1 MIEDN
6 PADEILTPEEV
17 AVILGATQKTPL
29 QMHCAQDGP
38 ADLKI
43 CPGPKGHVRY
53 RRVDVDAFIALER
66 KPDGLL
72 MPRDEAAVAMGVS
85 VQLLDRRGGDREFP
99 ESMVI

>member
-17 AVILGATQKTPL
+17 AVIFGATQKTLL
-29 QMHCAQDGP
+29 QMRCAQDGP

-43 CPGPKGHVRY
+43 CPGTKGHVRY

-72 MPRDEAAVAMGVS
+72 MTREEAAVAMGVS
-85 VQLLDRRGGDREFP
+85 AQLLDRRRGDREFP

>member
-29 QMHCAQDGP
+29 QMRCAQDGP

-43 CPGPKGHVRY
+43 SPGPKGHVRY

-66 KPDGLL
+66 KTGW
-72 MPRDEAAVAMGVS
+72 AA
-85 VQLLDRRGGDREFP
+85 DDPRRGRSSDGI
-99 ESMVI
+99 VGAAG